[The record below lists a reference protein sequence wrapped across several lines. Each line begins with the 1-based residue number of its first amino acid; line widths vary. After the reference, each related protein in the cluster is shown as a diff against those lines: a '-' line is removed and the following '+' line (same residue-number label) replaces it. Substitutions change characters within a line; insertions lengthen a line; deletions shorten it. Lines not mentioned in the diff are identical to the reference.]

1 MGNSVVSIRDVAE
14 KAGVSLGT
22 VSRVL
27 NDHPSVRADRRQRVK
42 EAIADL
48 DFHPDVFAQSL
59 RRGTS
64 KTLGI
69 VIPDLRNPF
78 FAELAHHVELAA
90 RRRGYKLL
98 LACSEEDPA
107 LETEHLES
115 LSSWRVDGVVLA
127 PVGDAAHGG
136 PPRAA
141 PLVVIDRSLDALAVV
156 AADHRGGARLAT
168 DYLLSLGHRR
178 IGCVAGPANVAAA
191 RERLAGFLDAVAA
204 ARERLGVAI
213 DERVVH
219 AAFDCDAGRQAGEA
233 LLTLK
238 TPPTAIFASSDQQA
252 IGAMRAAAD
261 RGFEIPRQLSIVGF
275 DGILVSDL
283 VTPRLTTVMQ
293 PVAAIAEAAI
303 ARLLAGD
310 DAAGAQRFAC
320 TLVIRESCAPAPAE
334 GGGPPVVKNERR

>member
-1 MGNSVVSIRDVAE
+1 MGNSAVSIRDVAE

-27 NDHPSVRADRRQRVK
+27 NDNPSVRPDRRQRVK
-42 EAIADL
+42 AAIADL

-64 KTLGI
+64 KTFGI

-107 LETEHLES
+107 LEAEHLES
-115 LSSWRVDGVVLA
+115 LGSRRVDGVVLA
-127 PVGDAAHGG
+127 PVGDAAPGG
-136 PPRAA
+136 RSRVG
-141 PLVVIDRSLDALAVV
+141 PLIVIDRSLEAHAVV

-178 IGCVAGPANVAAA
+178 IGCVAGPANVATA

-204 ARERLGVAI
+204 ARARLGAAI
-213 DERVVH
+213 DDHVVR
-219 AAFDCDAGRQAGEA
+219 AAFDCDTGRQAGEA
-233 LLTLK
+233 LLALE

-261 RGFEIPRQLSIVGF
+261 RGFEVPRRLSIVGF

-283 VTPRLTTVMQ
+283 VKPRLTTVMQ
-293 PVAAIAEAAI
+293 PLAAIAEAAI
-303 ARLLAGD
+303 ERLVAGD
-310 DAAGAQRFAC
+310 DGAGAQRFAC
-320 TLVIRESCAPAPAE
+320 TLVIRESCAPAPDD
-334 GGGPPVVKNERR
+334 GGGKPASNDQGR